1 MRGSLLFLF
10 ILCLTATSIA
20 QENILERVSAAE
32 RSDGKGYVIRYHLA
46 QKVDSFRVYQP
57 ETDLVQMTFYSANVD
72 TSSIATP
79 GATPAMD
86 QINFYDIP
94 SGIGIDIYINKEKN
108 YKADAYYDGNSNDLL
123 LALTETSEEDLKYL
137 TEGLE
142 PIIWSRLSR
151 EDTKYQI
158 GSNSNVEPVRVE
170 DDSYKIVKDKMKFD
184 VVVIDA
190 GHGDHDPGSI
200 GYRGIKE
207 KDVVLDIAK
216 KVGNYIENSPEMA
229 GVKVVYTREDDTF
242 IDLEERGSI
251 ANKAEGDL
259 FVSIHC
265 NAHHSPQPY
274 GAEVFFLGLER
285 SKSALETMKRENNV
299 IRADNS
305 RTKELTPEELLV
317 YELANSGYIATSEKI
332 AGMIEHQL
340 DDRAARRSRGV
351 KQARLVVLYHASM
364 PAVLVETGFISNPG
378 EARYLTSEQGQAY
391 IASAIFRAIR
401 NYKLE
406 YEKSQHYTTTN

>member
-10 ILCLTATSIA
+10 ILCLTATSFA
-20 QENILERVSAAE
+20 QENILERVSATE
-32 RSDGKGYVIRYHLA
+32 RSDGQGYVIRYHLA

-57 ETDLVQMTFYSANVD
+57 KTDLVQMSLYSGNVD
-72 TSSIATP
+72 TTGIETP

-94 SGIGIDIYINKEKN
+94 SGVGIDVYINKEKS
-108 YKADAYYDGNSNDLL
+108 YKADAYFDGNSNDLL
-123 LALTETSEEDLKYL
+123 LALTETSEEELKYM

-142 PIIWSRLSR
+142 PIIWSRLSI
-151 EDTKYQI
+151 EEKKYQI
-158 GSNSNVEPVRVE
+158 GRNTNVTPVRVE
-170 DDSYKIVKDKMKFD
+170 DNSYQIVKNKMKFD
-184 VVVIDA
+184 VVVIDP

-200 GYRGIKE
+200 GYHGIKE
-207 KDVVLDIAK
+207 KNVVLEIAK
-216 KVGNYIENSPEMA
+216 KVGNYIKESPEMA

-251 ANKAEGDL
+251 ANRAEGDL

-265 NAHHSPQPY
+265 NAHTSPQPY

-299 IRADNS
+299 IRADNT

-317 YELANSGYIATSEKI
+317 YELANSGYIANSEKI

-364 PAVLVETGFISNPG
+364 PAVLVETGFISNPN
-378 EARYLTSEQGQAY
+378 EARYLTSERGQAY

-401 NYKLE
+401 NYKLD
-406 YEKSQHYTTTN
+406 YEKSQNYTTN